1 MQEKAYEA
9 VKDQAGPCGITCGS
23 CVLGNGTIAETA
35 GKAKT
40 YIQGYGIKE
49 WAPMVPGG
57 AELNWEET
65 EKALDWMSK
74 NSYCPG
80 CEKGGGPPDCS
91 IRACANEKSI
101 ELCSQCDELE
111 GCGKYDW
118 LGGHAAVLKQTLK
131 ENKGKTKEQFIADA
145 LGSQ

>member
-9 VKDQAGPCGITCGS
+9 VKTQAGSCGITRGS

-35 GKAKT
+35 GKTKA

-57 AELNWEET
+57 GELNWEET
-65 EKALDWMSK
+65 EKVLEWMNK
-74 NSYCPG
+74 YSYCPG

-91 IRACANEKSI
+91 IRTCANEKDI
-101 ELCSQCDELE
+101 
-111 GCGKYDW
+111 
-118 LGGHAAVLKQTLK
+118 
-131 ENKGKTKEQFIADA
+131 
-145 LGSQ
+145 